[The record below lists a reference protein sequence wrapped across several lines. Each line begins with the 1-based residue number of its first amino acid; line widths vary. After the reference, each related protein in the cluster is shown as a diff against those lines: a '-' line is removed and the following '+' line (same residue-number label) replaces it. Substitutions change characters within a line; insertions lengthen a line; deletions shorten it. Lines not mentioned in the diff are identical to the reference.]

1 MTKDE
6 ALNAAARERDRTK
19 IPQLVGMNSS
29 GQWSVIA
36 LTGRKLTDVEDTERA
51 WARYEIDEAIA
62 RRNEGG

>member
-1 MTKDE
+1 MTRDE
-6 ALNAAARERDRTK
+6 ALRTAEKERTRTK

-36 LTGRKLTDVEDTERA
+36 LTGRKLTEVEDSERA
-51 WARYEIDEAIA
+51 WARYELDEAIA